1 MANTNTAYTSKYTGE
16 QIDTAVG
23 AFLAGGYSVYATVNC
38 KTDDW
43 KSPKDKIVGPGKYFC
58 QITIQN
64 VLGSVYPHV
73 FAVMNENT
81 YYRVHGESL
90 ESGLVVVSPYVVFK
104 APVPN
109 KVGNSIDV
117 CLWSN
122 VQITGT
128 IVFIG
133 SSNANSSATAT
144 IKNN

>member
-1 MANTNTAYTSKYTGE
+1 MADTNNPYTSKYTGE

-38 KTDDW
+38 TTNDW
-43 KSPKDKIVGPGKYFC
+43 KSPASGIVGPGKYFC

-64 VLGSVYPHV
+64 VLGNVYPHV
-73 FAVMNENT
+73 FAVMNEKT
-81 YYRVHGESL
+81 YCEGAGDSL
-90 ESGLVVVSPYVVFK
+90 KDGLVVVSPYVVFK
-104 APVPN
+104 N
-109 KVGNSIDV
+109 KNPTDSTIDV

-122 VQITGT
+122 VKITGT

-144 IKNN
+144 IKK

>member
-1 MANTNTAYTSKYTGE
+1 MADTNTAYTSKYTGK

-38 KTDDW
+38 TTDDW
-43 KSPKDKIVGPGKYFC
+43 NSPNDGIVGPGKYFC

-104 APVPN
+104 N
-109 KVGNSIDV
+109 KTPTDSTIDV

-122 VQITGT
+122 VQINGT

-144 IKNN
+144 IKK

>member
-1 MANTNTAYTSKYTGE
+1 MADTKTAYTSKHTGE

-23 AFLAGGYSVYATVNC
+23 AFLAGGYSVYATVGC
-38 KTDDW
+38 DADKDW
-43 KSPKDKIVGPGKYFC
+43 HDPASGFVGPGKYFC
-58 QITIQN
+58 QVTLEK

-73 FAVMNENT
+73 FAVMKEDT
-81 YYRVHGESL
+81 YYDIKEGASG
-90 ESGLVVVSPYVVFK
+90 GLVVVSPYVVFK
-104 APVPN
+104 N
-109 KVGNSIDV
+109 KTPTDSTIDV

-122 VQITGT
+122 VKITGT